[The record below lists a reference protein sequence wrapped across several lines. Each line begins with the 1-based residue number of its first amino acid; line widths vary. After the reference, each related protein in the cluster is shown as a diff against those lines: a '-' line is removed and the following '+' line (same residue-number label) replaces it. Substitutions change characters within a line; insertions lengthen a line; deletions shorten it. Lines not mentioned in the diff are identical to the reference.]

1 VINFRDLYHFRHG
14 HASIDEDKLL
24 KTSLYNAIYDSFHL
38 FPEFVRNKI
47 FVDIYVIL
55 YGGFKDEA
63 PIGWNTN
70 FKAIKTNITELPVQY
85 TFGYIELIGR
95 ILLELKGY
103 QFLHDTY
110 QVNINEALRISGN
123 KYTYLL
129 GYITHTLS
137 TEDQQS
143 IQLAISENPDQGA
156 THLKRALAAFSTSEK
171 DYDLCVRE
179 SINAVEYIA
188 KQITGEN
195 AIDKALQALAKTN
208 KIHPTL
214 VKSLKSIYDYTSD
227 TARHSTNDCWI
238 ISEKDA
244 RLVFLSSCAWAI
256 YLTTENTA

>member
-1 VINFRDLYHFRHG
+1 
-14 HASIDEDKLL
+14 
-24 KTSLYNAIYDSFHL
+24 
-38 FPEFVRNKI
+38 
-47 FVDIYVIL
+47 VIL

-63 PIGWNTN
+63 PIGWDIN
-70 FKAIKTNITELPVQY
+70 FKAIKTNITDKPEQY

-95 ILLELKGY
+95 VLLELEGY

-143 IQLAISENPDQGA
+143 IQLAISEKHDQGA
-156 THLKRALAAFSTSEK
+156 THLERALAAFSTSEK

-179 SINAVEYIA
+179 SINAVEYVA
-188 KQITGEN
+188 KKITGDN
-195 AIDKALQALAKTN
+195 ALDKSLQALAKTK

-214 VKSLKSIYDYTSD
+214 VKSLMSIYDYTSN
-227 TARHSTNDCWI
+227 TARHSTNDDWI
-238 ISEKDA
+238 ISEKDS
-244 RLVFLSSCAWAI
+244 RLVFLSSCAWVT
-256 YLTTENTA
+256 YLRTENTA